1 VKVVVGWCQWFFFAL
16 EGFFKLKS
24 SCLCVWFDPL
34 RSPFLLPISNTPYK
48 CPKRMTKDISKTTS
62 EKVASGV
69 MVKHED
75 QVMKEEGFGA
85 HTLALFPTEPK
96 PLTGTRLEAR

>member
-1 VKVVVGWCQWFFFAL
+1 
-16 EGFFKLKS
+16 
-24 SCLCVWFDPL
+24 
-34 RSPFLLPISNTPYK
+34 
-48 CPKRMTKDISKTTS
+48 MTKDISKTTS